1 MVEIVE
7 AGMYFDRF
15 QVRGEPGEVV
25 QVELPVGSLTRWLH
39 DSAHSFSLRTQH
51 EIFDGRLEKLLN
63 LLWDEASQGSPHGP
77 LFSEGLTMALLGV
90 LLAEHSNVPS
100 PRRVRGRQFSSEQRR
115 RLLDFIASDL
125 HAGLSVEA
133 MSRVLGV
140 SPFHFSRMFRETF
153 HQTPH
158 AFVVE
163 RRLDAACIAMR
174 SDPTRALT
182 EIALTFGFSSQ
193 AHFSETFRRKVG
205 TTPGRWRSGSADR
218 N

>member
-25 QVELPVGSLTRWLH
+25 QVRLPTGSLTRWLH
-39 DSAHSFSLRTQH
+39 DSSHAFGPRTQH
-51 EIFDGRLEKLLN
+51 ELFDGRLESLLN
-63 LLWDEASQGSPHGP
+63 LLWDEASRGSPNGP
-77 LFSEGLTMALLGV
+77 LFSEGLSMALLGV
-90 LLAEHSNVPS
+90 LVADYGSAPS
-100 PRRVRGRQFSSEQRR
+100 PRRARGGKFSAQQRR
-115 RLLDFIASDL
+115 RLLDFITSGL
-125 HAGLSVEA
+125 NGGLSVEA
-133 MSRVLGV
+133 MAKIVGM
-140 SPFHFSRMFRETF
+140 SPFHFSRTFRATF

-163 RRLDAACIAMR
+163 RRIDAACIAMR
-174 SDPTRALT
+174 SDSTRTLT

-205 TTPGRWRSGSADR
+205 MTPGRWRNGLD
-218 N
+218 